1 MSNKFSF
8 AFGAACVTVAL
19 LAGCGGGG
27 GGGGGG
33 GFPIVLPPV
42 AGGSSVTVSGTATY
56 ESVPNLNGP
65 LVYASTSVKPVRGAV
80 VDVLDAASSATLATT
95 STDDAGAYSINVP
108 ANTTIIVRVKAQLTR
123 TGVLPSWDVSVRD
136 NTSQPEPNKLYSM
149 DSPAFGTGATALTRD
164 LRAVTGW
171 NGSGYTP
178 GPGQRVAAPFAVL
191 DTVYTSM
198 QKVLSA
204 APGTAFPA
212 LRVFWSP
219 NNRPAAGSI
228 AAGEIGSTFFINRST
243 GREIYV
249 LGQENVDTDEFDSP
263 VIAHEWGHYY
273 QSAFS
278 RDDSP
283 GGPHTLAERV
293 DRRLAFSE
301 GWGNGWSGIALGRN
315 NYVDSLGP
323 RQARGGNVNLSAG
336 PATNPGWY
344 REGSIQSIF
353 WNLNQQ
359 VGFKPI
365 NDAMTSILFRG
376 GAPVSSI
383 HPFTAAFNATTPGSA
398 SVLANLLSGQNI
410 STTAN
415 DPYGD
420 TETNGGGLPAVPNV
434 VQPMYR
440 TATVGGAPTQACVSN
455 LDGDDNKLG
464 SFAYLRFTAPA
475 NRDYQFTVNGGPVG
489 TNPDFDIFRGGLVAR
504 SSNKVSLGAG
514 DYVLAVSDINNF
526 GSSTCFNVTIQ

>member
-1 MSNKFSF
+1 MSHKFSF
-8 AFGAACVTVAL
+8 ALGASCIAAVL

-33 GFPIVLPPV
+33 GFPILPPL
-42 AGGSSVTVSGTATY
+42 GSSVTLTGTATY
-56 ESVPNLNGP
+56 ESVPNTSGP
-65 LVYASTSVKPVRGAV
+65 LVYASTTAKPVRGAMLE
-80 VDVLDAASSATLATT
+80 VLDATSSAQLAVST
-95 STDDAGAYSINVP
+95 TDDSGAYSVSVP
-108 ANTTIIVRVKAQLTR
+108 ANTSIVVRVRAQLTR
-123 TGVLPSWDVSVRD
+123 TGAGPSWDVSVRD
-136 NTSQPEPNKLYSM
+136 NTQSSALYSM
-149 DSPAFGTGATALTRD
+149 QSSAFSSGAAASTRD
-164 LRAVTGW
+164 LRA
-171 NGSGYTP
+171 GSGWGGSSYTS
-178 GPGQRVAAPFAVL
+178 QRVAAPFAVL
-191 DTVYTSM
+191 DTVYTAM
-198 QKVLSA
+198 QKVLSV
-204 APGTAFPA
+204 APATAFPV

-219 NNRPAAGSI
+219 NNAPAGGSVAAGQ
-228 AAGEIGSTFFINRST
+228 IGSTFFINRST

-249 LGQENVDTDEFDSP
+249 LGKENVDTDEYDSP

-283 GGPHTLAERV
+283 GGSHSLDERV

-315 NYVDSLGP
+315 NYVDSVGAQ
-323 RQARGGNVNLSAG
+323 QARGGNVNLAVG

-365 NDAMTSILFRG
+365 HDAMTGILFRS

-383 HPFTAAFNATTPGSA
+383 HPFTAAFNSASPGSA
-398 SVLANLLSGQNI
+398 SALAGLLSGQNI
-410 STTAN
+410 STAAN

-420 TETNGGGLPAVPNV
+420 NETNSGGLPAIPNV

-440 TATVGGAPTQACVSN
+440 LATVGGAPTQACVSN
-455 LDGDDNKLG
+455 IEGDDNKLG
-464 SFAYLRFTAPA
+464 SFAYLRFNAPA
-475 NRDYQFTVNGGPVG
+475 NRDYQFTVNGGPAG
-489 TNPDFDIFRGGLVAR
+489 ANPDFDIFRGGLVSR

-514 DYVLAVSDINNF
+514 EYVLAVSDLNNS
-526 GSSTCFNVTIQ
+526 GASTCFNVTIQ

>member
-1 MSNKFSF
+1 MSHKFSF
-8 AFGAACVTVAL
+8 ALGAACVAAVL

-33 GFPIVLPPV
+33 GFPILPIGNSV
-42 AGGSSVTVSGTATY
+42 ALTGKATY
-56 ESVPNLNGP
+56 ESVPNTNGP
-65 LVYASTSVKPVRGAV
+65 LVYSATSVKPVRGAMLE
-80 VDVLDAASSATLATT
+80 VLDATSSAQLAVTT
-95 STDDAGAYSINVP
+95 TDDSGAYSVAVP
-108 ANTTIIVRVKAQLTR
+108 ANTAIVVRVRAQLTR
-123 TGVLPSWDVSVRD
+123 TGSFPSWDVSVRD
-136 NTSQPEPNKLYSM
+136 NTQGNALYSM
-149 DSPAFGTGATALTRD
+149 QSSAFSSGATALTRD
-164 LRAVTGW
+164 LRADTGW
-171 NGSGYTP
+171 GGASYTS
-178 GPGQRVAAPFAVL
+178 QRVAAPFAVL
-191 DTVYTSM
+191 DTVYTAM
-198 QKVLSA
+198 QKVLSV
-204 APGTAFPA
+204 APSTAFPV

-219 NNRPAAGSI
+219 NNKPAGGSVAAGD
-228 AAGEIGSTFFINRST
+228 IGSTFFINRST

-249 LGQENVDTDEFDSP
+249 LGREDVDTDEFDAP

-283 GGPHTLAERV
+283 GGAHSLDDRV

-315 NYVDSLGP
+315 NYVDSKDA
-323 RQARGGNVNLSAG
+323 RQSRGGNVNLSVG
-336 PATNPGWY
+336 PTTNPGWY
-344 REGSIQSIF
+344 REGSIQAIF

-365 NDAMTSILFRG
+365 HDAMTGILFRS

-383 HPFTAAFNATTPGSA
+383 HPFSAAFNTTAPGSA
-398 SVLANLLSGQNI
+398 PALAGLLSGQNI

-420 TETNGGGLPAVPNV
+420 TETNNGGSPTVPNV

-455 LDGDDNKLG
+455 VAGQDNKLG
-464 SFAYLRFTAPA
+464 SFAYLRFNAPA
-475 NRDYQFTVNGGPVG
+475 NRDYQFTVNGGPLG
-489 TNPDFDIFRGGLVAR
+489 ANPDFDIFRGGLVAR
-504 SSNKVSLGAG
+504 SGNKVSLGAG
-514 DYVLAVSDINNF
+514 DYVLAVSDLNNS
-526 GSSTCFNVTIQ
+526 GASTCFNVTIQ